1 MEVAMV
7 DNVTGNANL
16 SANIFQAPQ
25 VSDTDPSRKSKPAK
39 EDVSQEKS
47 VNNDRMKKIAESVQE
62 QINVM
67 NSSLS
72 FQAYGK
78 DNDKIAIVVSDKIT
92 GKIIREIP
100 AKEVQQMQAKLEEL
114 IGLIFNGSA

>member
-1 MEVAMV
+1 M
-7 DNVTGNANL
+7 NVTSVDIIGN
-16 SANIFQAPQ
+16 SASTGNIFQLPQ
-25 VSDTDPSRKSKPAK
+25 MNEAASRSAESTKENSAKGNAVSAES
-39 EDVSQEKS
+39 
-47 VNNDRMKKIAESVQE
+47 MKKIAEAVQE

-78 DNDKIAIVVSDKIT
+78 NNDKIAIVVTDKTT
-92 GKIIREIP
+92 GKVIREIP
-100 AKEVQQMQAKLEEL
+100 SHEVQQMQAKLEEL